1 MYVSEDF
8 GTKVSKFVGAAK
20 FEREKVCGQASF
32 WSYTIN
38 LTKHKKGLCHRCMT
52 QPPCYDVIND
62 LLFFLDLAAHDQV
75 SRGSGD
81 EHGGEGADDDTEDHG
96 EGEALDAGAA
106 EEENDHQNDERR
118 Y

>member
-1 MYVSEDF
+1 MVIGLPIVVVTSEHVST
-8 GTKVSKFVGAAK
+8 GGITNILGK
-20 FEREKVCGQASF
+20 
-32 WSYTIN
+32 
-38 LTKHKKGLCHRCMT
+38 KKGLCHRCMT

-62 LLFFLDLAAHDQV
+62 LLFFLDLATHDQV

-106 EEENDHQNDERR
+106 EEEDDHQNDERR